1 VPLRP
6 DQHNPLLPEA
16 EVDRVTIRL
25 YRPSSRKPAAL
36 EPVAE
41 TPVGFKISQS
51 MVRKALGWAKLDALA
66 QREGRA
72 LWSPSKL
79 KDAEDAL
86 AELDIASTEHA
97 ELARAIETQ
106 RATLAVHR
114 TSAQIRAC
122 LDRVAPQPTDALAA
136 AGGDHAT
143 RVHAIFDALDAALDG
158 AGPAFMLWHHEGRLQ
173 AQQERK
179 RRKKRLMDRAVHEVL
194 QFCRAVALGA
204 EPPPPPD
211 SPLHRLVVVYVGDWM
226 LSKQS
231 AGAFAKK
238 EFLRKLARHAIVIVT
253 SEHNT
258 TKKCGICSW
267 DMAHPTKRNGQR
279 HNGTVFCSNPSC
291 ASVGRFLHR
300 DVAAAVKLVD
310 RTICGFFMGGQLG
323 PFERVTAGADA
334 ASISLFG
341 TLTKPRPGASAAG
354 TWYGMGVLYGH
365 LASSSWVSPFFFLA
379 DCLPPYPV
387 GAVVCH
393 LPLLLFV

>member
-1 VPLRP
+1 
-6 DQHNPLLPEA
+6 
-16 EVDRVTIRL
+16 
-25 YRPSSRKPAAL
+25 
-36 EPVAE
+36 VAE

-51 MVRKALGWAKLDALA
+51 MVREALGWAKMDALA

-72 LWSPSKL
+72 LWSPAKL
-79 KDAEDAL
+79 EDAEDAL
-86 AELDIASTEHA
+86 ADLDAASSEHA
-97 ELARAIETQ
+97 ELTRAIETQ
-106 RATLAVHR
+106 HATLAVHR
-114 TSAQIRAC
+114 TSARIRAC
-122 LDRVAPQPTDALAA
+122 LDRVAPQPTAEAAAAA
-136 AGGDHAT
+136 AGGEHAT
-143 RVHAIFDALDAALDG
+143 GVHAIFDALDAALEG
-158 AGPAFMLWHHEGRLQ
+158 AGPAFTLWHHEGRLQ
-173 AQQERK
+173 ALQERK
-179 RRKKRLMDRAVHEVL
+179 RRKRRLMDRAVHEVV

-258 TKKCGICSW
+258 TKKCGICSS
-267 DMAHPTKRNGQR
+267 DMAHPTKPNGKR

-291 ASVGRFLHR
+291 TSVGRLLHR

-334 ASISLFG
+334 APISLFG
-341 TLTKPRPGASAAG
+341 TLTRPRPGATAAG
-354 TWYGMGVLYGH
+354 TWYGVGGLWLH
-365 LASSSWVSPFFFLA
+365 LASCSWVCFPTFFGRLSSTIHGR
-379 DCLPPYPV
+379 CSGLPPS
-387 GAVVCH
+387 A
-393 LPLLLFV
+393 FT